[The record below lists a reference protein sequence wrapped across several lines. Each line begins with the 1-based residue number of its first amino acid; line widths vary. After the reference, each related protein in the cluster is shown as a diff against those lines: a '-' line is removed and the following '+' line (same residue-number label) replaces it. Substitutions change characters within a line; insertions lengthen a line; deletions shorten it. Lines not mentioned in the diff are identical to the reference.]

1 MYNRNMNNTFAM
13 NEMTRSFRRPLVDA
27 GFREL
32 LTPSDV
38 DQALGSR
45 SGTVVIFVNSVC
57 GCAAG
62 TARPGVI
69 EGVKGLSSPITLT
82 TVFAGQEREA
92 TERARAY
99 FPGVPPSSPS
109 VVVLREGEPRFVL
122 ERRQI
127 EGRSAEFVASEI
139 RRALANV

>member
-1 MYNRNMNNTFAM
+1 MNNTFAM
-13 NEMTRSFRRPLVDA
+13 NEMTRSFRQPLVDG

-45 SGTVVIFVNSVC
+45 SGTVVVFVNSVC

-69 EGVKGLSSPITLT
+69 EGVKGLSSPIALT

-109 VVVLREGEPRFVL
+109 LVVLREGEPHFVL

-139 RRALANV
+139 RRALASV